1 MSRGQ
6 IVSKAIPV
14 TTKGVWLICYKLWLL
29 KQSIVDSGL
38 VQNNIILKFTPELF
52 GEGKQTCEVIKWC
65 V

>member
-1 MSRGQ
+1 MFQ
-6 IVSKAIPV
+6 NLLPV
-14 TTKGVWLICYKLWLL
+14 TTKGVWLIGYKLRLL

-38 VQNNIILKFTPELF
+38 VRNYIILKFTPELF